1 MACTQQGSLGPRPP
15 LSAGCV
21 IPPSKLTV
29 SVQPGECALQYRC
42 SWLRAFVT
50 IHKHR
55 RSPRP
60 QDAKDTL
67 LGRLF
72 GLGAL
77 LRSGL
82 DMDAAMMQ
90 VCSGSVC

>member
-1 MACTQQGSLGPRPP
+1 MYRYRWHCVFLRHCAPP
-15 LSAGCV
+15 
-21 IPPSKLTV
+21 
-29 SVQPGECALQYRC
+29 PGG
-42 SWLRAFVT
+42 
-50 IHKHR
+50 
-55 RSPRP
+55 RP

-90 VCSGSVC
+90 VGGGSVW